1 METEKLTIRV
11 QQSLNDAYEEA
22 VRNNHQQ
29 VDIIHLFSALVN
41 QKDGLIPNVFEKMEV
56 DVEGIKRK
64 INLELEKMPK
74 VLGEGA
80 RSSGVTATRR
90 INEVLVKAQDIS
102 EKFHDSYI
110 SVEHIMIAII
120 EVDAKGISGKILKD
134 YGIDKERFMEVLSQV
149 RGNQRVDTNDPEGTY
164 DALAKYGT
172 NLIDLAKEHKLDPVI
187 GRDEEIRRVI
197 RILSRRTKNNP
208 VLIGE
213 PGVGKTAIVEGL
225 AERIVRG
232 DVPEGLKDRII
243 FSLDMGALIAGAKY
257 RGEFEERLKAVLK
270 EVKNSD
276 GKIILFIDE
285 IHTIVGAGKA
295 DGAMDAGNLIKPM
308 LARGELHCIG
318 ATTFDEYRQYIEKD
332 KALERRFQP
341 VIAEEPTVQDTI
353 SILRGL
359 KERFEIHHG
368 VRIHD
373 SAIVTAAKL
382 SNRYIQDRFLPD
394 KAIDLIDEA
403 GAMIRSEI
411 DSLPTE
417 LDMVRRKLFTL
428 ETERE
433 ALIKESDE
441 ASQKRLEQLQ
451 KELAELKEK
460 NDEMTVKYEQ
470 EKSKILEVRT
480 LKEQLDEA
488 RGKVERYEREY
499 DLNSAAE
506 LKYGVIPRLEEE
518 IKEKE
523 ESMHDNYETA
533 LLKEE
538 VTEEEISQIVSKWT
552 GIPVTRLVEGEREK
566 LLRLEEELSNR
577 VIGQDEAVT
586 AVANAVIRAR
596 AGMKDENKP
605 IGSFIFLGPTGV
617 GKTELAKT
625 LARNLF
631 DSEENIIRIDMS
643 EYMEKYSVSRLIGAP
658 PGYVG
663 YEEGGQLTEAIRR
676 NPYSVVLFDEIEKA
690 HEDVF
695 NVFLQILDDGR
706 LTDNKGKTIDFK
718 NTIIIMT
725 SNIGSSHLLED
736 SGVITEKTKDL
747 VMSEMKSRF
756 KPEFLNRVDDIIMFK
771 PLNIEGIKKIINI
784 FIDHVRRRLYDKNI
798 GLEITDV
805 AKEILATEGYD
816 PVYGARPL
824 KRYIGNV
831 LETMIAKKIIAG
843 EVYDGCNILVDGKDE
858 QIVFQISNKG
868 ITTV

>member
-1 METEKLTIRV
+1 MDIEKMTVRV
-11 QQSLNDAYEEA
+11 QKSLNEAYQIA
-22 VRNNHQQ
+22 VKKHNQQ
-29 VDIIHLFSALVN
+29 VDVIHLFSALVN
-41 QKDGLIPNVFEKMEV
+41 QEDGLIPNIFEKMNISLTALKSSIDEELNKLPQIYG
-56 DVEGIKRK
+56 EGI
-64 INLELEKMPK
+64 N
-74 VLGEGA
+74 
-80 RSSGVTATRR
+80 SQGVTASRN
-90 INEVLVKAQDIS
+90 IEEVLIKAEDIS
-102 EKFHDSYI
+102 KDFKDSYI
-110 SVEHIMIAII
+110 SVEHVMLAIMDMN
-120 EVDAKGISGKILKD
+120 VSNVKRILNMYNINKN
-134 YGIDKERFMEVLSQV
+134 EFLQVLSSV
-149 RGNQRVDTNDPEGTY
+149 RGSQRVESQDPEGTY
-164 DALAKYGT
+164 DALAKFGT
-172 NLIDLAKEHKLDPVI
+172 NLVDLAKQHKLDPVI

-270 EVKNSD
+270 EVQSAE

-285 IHTIVGAGKA
+285 IHTIVGAGKTE
-295 DGAMDAGNLIKPM
+295 GSMDAGNLIKPM
-308 LARGELHCIG
+308 LARGELNCIG
-318 ATTFDEYRQYIEKD
+318 ATTFDEYRKYIEKD

-341 VIAEEPTVQDTI
+341 VIADEPTVEDTI

-368 VRIHD
+368 IRIHD
-373 SAIVTAAKL
+373 SAIVAAAKL
-382 SNRYIQDRFLPD
+382 SDRYIQDRFLPD

-417 LDMVRRKLFTL
+417 LDIVRRKLFTL

-433 ALIKESDE
+433 ALLKENDE
-441 ASQKRLEQLQ
+441 KSKLRLEELQ
-451 KELAELKEK
+451 REIAELKSK
-460 NDEMTVKYEQ
+460 DDEMTAKYEK
-470 EKSKILEVRT
+470 EKGSIGEIKNLKSK
-480 LKEQLDEA
+480 LDQA
-488 RGKVERYEREY
+488 KGDVEKYEREY
-499 DLNSAAE
+499 DYNKVAE
-506 LKYGVIPRLEEE
+506 IKYSIIPTLEQQIKDLEE
-518 IKEKE
+518 KMQ
-523 ESMHDNYETA
+523 SGYDNA

-538 VTEEEISQIVSKWT
+538 VTENEISEIVSKWT
-552 GIPVTRLVEGEREK
+552 GIPVTKLVEGEREK
-566 LLRLEEELSNR
+566 LLKLEDELHKR

-596 AGMKDENKP
+596 AGLKDEKKP

-625 LARNLF
+625 LANDLF

-643 EYMEKYSVSRLIGAP
+643 EYMEKHSVSRLVGPP

-663 YEEGGQLTEAIRR
+663 YEEGGQLTEAVRR
-676 NPYSVVLFDEIEKA
+676 APYSVVLFDEIEKA

-695 NVFLQILDDGR
+695 NMFLQILDDGR
-706 LTDNKGKTIDFK
+706 LTDNKGKTVDFK

-725 SNIGSSHLLED
+725 SNIGSSYLLED
-736 SGVITEKTKDL
+736 AGHITETTKDL
-747 VMSEMKSRF
+747 VMSEMKRRF

-771 PLNIEGIKKIINI
+771 SLDKEEIKKIIDI
-784 FIDHVRRRLYDKNI
+784 FIKSLANRLKEKDI
-798 GLEITDV
+798 DIEITDA
-805 AKEILATEGYD
+805 AKEIMVREGYD

-824 KRYIGNV
+824 KRYIGNT
-831 LETMIAKKIIAG
+831 LETMIARRLIAG
-843 EVYDGCNILVDGKDE
+843 EIYNGCTIVVDGENDN
-858 QIVFQISNKG
+858 ISIK
-868 ITTV
+868 VK